1 MRTSKK
7 IRITTLHK
15 NELDARRMN
24 HLKGG
29 GDRKKDY
36 DICTE
41 CNCGTV
47 SPPYDSS
54 YQNMHNV

>member
-29 GDRKKDY
+29 GDRKKDE

-47 SPPYDSS
+47 SPPNSNSKDI
-54 YQNMHNV
+54 MHNA